1 MTAVERLIA
10 HLKVHEGYREYVY
23 DDATGK
29 PLLTGDTLLGNPTI
43 GFGWALNKR
52 PISRSMAD
60 VMLRDVVQEIIFEL
74 QHRLPWMK
82 ELDDP
87 RQVALYELA
96 YQNGVSGLLAYERTL
111 EFLRRRRYGEA
122 ATELLDSDAAR
133 KHPGRYHVLSDMIRT
148 GLWPGEGT

>member
-29 PLLTGDTLLGNPTI
+29 TLQPGDVLVGNPTI
-43 GFGWALNKR
+43 GYGWALNKTPMHKTLGEVVLR
-52 PISRSMAD
+52 EMA
-60 VMLRDVVQEIIFEL
+60 QERIFDL
-74 QHRLPWMK
+74 HHRLPWIG
-82 ELDDP
+82 ELDDV
-87 RQVALYELA
+87 RKVALYELA